1 MKKKVFSYFRQ
12 NFLCNV
18 QENCNNDS
26 AFFTDKEGMRKS
38 VKENLNEFLEMIF
51 NHIEES
57 AKGSESESIFEGLFD
72 DFDVNNNKLGST
84 VAK

>member
-1 MKKKVFSYFRQ
+1 
-12 NFLCNV
+12 
-18 QENCNNDS
+18 
-26 AFFTDKEGMRKS
+26 MRKS

>member
-1 MKKKVFSYFRQ
+1 MPTQKKQDKVLLKKKVFSYFRQ
-12 NFLCNV
+12 RFFNV

-26 AFFTDKEGMRKS
+26 AFFTDKEGMRKN

-57 AKGSESESIFEGLFD
+57 A
-72 DFDVNNNKLGST
+72 
-84 VAK
+84 